1 MSRDFLDDRR
11 RALEEAFFAQQSD
24 ELIRRLRASDPG
36 KSERDRLAEASGLKD
51 PALLDRLVAQGI
63 GSGTVAAL
71 SIVPLVVVAWADGMM
86 GDRERRAVLDA
97 AHAVGLDSG
106 SDGQALLSRWLAQPP
121 PAALLAA
128 WTDYVHALG
137 PEARGALRKR
147 VMDRALQL
155 AEAKGGLL
163 GLLGGISAPEK
174 AALARLEA
182 ALAS

>member
-24 ELIRRLRASDPG
+24 ELIRRLRAADPG
-36 KSERDRLAEASGLKD
+36 RPERDQLAEVSGLRD
-51 PALLDRLVAQGI
+51 PALLDRLVSLGI

-97 AHAVGLDSG
+97 AHAVGLDAG
-106 SDGQALLSRWLAQPP
+106 SDGQALLSRWLSSPP
-121 PAALLAA
+121 PAELVSA
-128 WTDYVHALG
+128 WTDTVHALG
-137 PEARGALRKR
+137 TEARGALRHR
-147 VMDRALQL
+147 VMERAVQL